1 MFAIRSMMQ
10 NMALLELG
18 VNDFSA
24 HNVQDFSRFSRLQL
38 VVKDELGQS
47 DSVFKLGK
55 VARMKCIL
63 FSLY

>member
-1 MFAIRSMMQ
+1 MQ

-24 HNVQDFSRFSRLQL
+24 RNVQDFSRFSRLQL

-63 FSLY
+63 FSPY